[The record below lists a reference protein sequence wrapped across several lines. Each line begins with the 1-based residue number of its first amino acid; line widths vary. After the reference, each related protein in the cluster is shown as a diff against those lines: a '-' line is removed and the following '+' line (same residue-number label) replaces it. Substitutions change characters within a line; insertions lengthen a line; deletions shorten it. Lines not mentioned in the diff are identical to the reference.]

1 MLYHEVIKLEYN
13 KYEIKEGKI
22 NFMKRIIYLIVGVV
36 IILGIAFLTN
46 FIDKKDNNLK
56 KVKVAEVTHS
66 IFYAPQYL
74 AIKNGYFEEEGIDV
88 ELIRTPGVDSKKY

>member
-1 MLYHEVIKLEYN
+1 MK
-13 KYEIKEGKI
+13 KI
-22 NFMKRIIYLIVGVV
+22 IFGIIMTIV
-36 IILGIAFLTN
+36 IILVSCYAIKN
-46 FIDKKDNNLK
+46 SDNNDGLK

-88 ELIRTPGVDSKKY
+88 ELILTPGVDSKKY

>member
-1 MLYHEVIKLEYN
+1 
-13 KYEIKEGKI
+13 
-22 NFMKRIIYLIVGVV
+22 MKRIIYLIVGVV

-88 ELIRTPGVDSKKY
+88 ELILTPGVDSKKY

>member
-1 MLYHEVIKLEYN
+1 
-13 KYEIKEGKI
+13 
-22 NFMKRIIYLIVGVV
+22 MKRIIYLIVGVV

-46 FIDKKDNNLK
+46 SIDKKDNNLK

-88 ELIRTPGVDSKKY
+88 ELILTPGVDSKKY